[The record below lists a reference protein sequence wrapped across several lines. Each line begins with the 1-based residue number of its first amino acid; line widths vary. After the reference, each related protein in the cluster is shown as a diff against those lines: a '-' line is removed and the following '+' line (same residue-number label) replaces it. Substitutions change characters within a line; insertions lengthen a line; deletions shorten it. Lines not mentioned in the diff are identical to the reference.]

1 MKYSFSTMA
10 MPGMALEDVV
20 KVAKEY
26 GFDGVDLR
34 VRDKD
39 GDINEN
45 ITSEELA
52 KIKELF
58 SDGLEI
64 SSLLCY
70 NRMLGAERK
79 DDDEE
84 GIAASILNCIRIA
97 ETLNVK
103 IIRIF
108 SGRLTN
114 EDDVLFMAKILNRVF
129 EKHTSDVLVL
139 IQNHRNCGV
148 TCAHGELMKQ
158 HVKDK
163 RFGII
168 LSPDHEALAGNDI
181 YAECAKVLDIT
192 KQFYIADVNTDNKL
206 CLIGE
211 GVVDFNKVLKMLT
224 DTGYDGYIT
233 LKWEKCWHPELADYD
248 VAFKSFKDYFK
259 L

>member
-1 MKYSFSTMA
+1 MKYSFTTMA
-10 MPGMALEDVV
+10 TPGMSLEDVV
-20 KVAKEY
+20 KTAKEY

-34 VRDKD
+34 VRDND

-45 ITSEELA
+45 ITAEELA

-58 SDGLEI
+58 ADGPEI

-70 NRMLGAERK
+70 NLMLGK
-79 DDDEE
+79 GSEE
-84 GIAASILNCIRIA
+84 EIANSILNCIRIA
-97 ETLNVK
+97 ETLKVK

-108 SGRLTN
+108 SGRLTT
-114 EDDVLFMAKILNRVF
+114 EEDVLTMSRILNKVF
-129 EKHTSDVLVL
+129 EKHTSDILVL

-168 LSPDHEALAGNDI
+168 LSPDHEALAGNDM
-181 YAECAKVLDIT
+181 YEETKKVLDIT
-192 KQFYIADVNTDNKL
+192 KQFYVADVTEEGKL
-206 CLIGE
+206 CLIGD
-211 GVVDFNKVLKMLT
+211 GIVDFNKIVKMLT
-224 DTGYDGYIT
+224 DVGYDGYIT
-233 LKWEKCWHPELADYD
+233 LKWEKCWHKELPEYD

-259 L
+259 I